1 MSKSEI
7 LVGEGLVLL
16 ELFPNG
22 LARIRMNT
30 PKNSNALEVDMLR
43 ALHDVLMKVHGDERV
58 RAVLLTGE
66 GKNFCGGGDI
76 KTFYAKGKEL
86 SGYIRQAT
94 SYLMIVANAL
104 KDLRAP
110 VVAAVQG
117 FAAGGGGLGLVCI
130 VDLVVCGESTKFLAG
145 ATRVAMAPD
154 AGLSTM
160 LARHVGFRRAMDIL
174 LTNRVVGAGEAL
186 AMGLVNRVVA
196 DADIEASALK
206 LADELAD
213 GAPLAQAETKRLLY
227 RSLSLGPEANMPEES
242 RVVANLS
249 GTEDSL
255 EGLRAVIER
264 RPPQFKGR

>member
-1 MSKSEI
+1 MSEE
-7 LVGEGLVLL
+7 LVRFEKF
-16 ELFPNG
+16 ENG
-22 LARIRMNT
+22 LARVRMNT

-43 ALHDVLMKVHGDERV
+43 ALHEVLMKVHGDDGI

-66 GKNFCGGGDI
+66 GKNFCGGGDV
-76 KTFYAKGKEL
+76 KTFYSKGKEL

-94 SYLMIVANAL
+94 SYLMIVANAI

-130 VDLVVCGESTKFLAG
+130 VDLVVAGESTKLLAG

-154 AGLSTM
+154 AGLSSM

-174 LTNRVVGAGEAL
+174 LTNRVIDSKEAL
-186 AMGLVNRVVA
+186 SMGLVNRVVP
-196 DADIEASALK
+196 DAEIEAAALK
-206 LADELAD
+206 LANELAE

-227 RSLSLGPEANMPEES
+227 RSLALGPEGNMPEES

-249 GTEDSL
+249 GTEDSM
-255 EGLRAVIER
+255 EGLLAVIER